1 MSKAVSKVRQS
12 MRPHGF
18 RGRVFGWFMDR
29 VNAGA
34 HRFALRRLD
43 VQNSDSVL
51 EIGFGTGRLVRKLAK
66 TARNGFIAGVD
77 PSDLMLQTAERRT
90 KKFRKKGRVELRLSD
105 ASELPWPDA
114 TFDKA
119 AALHSFQ
126 FWSNPD
132 HDIAEVHRVL
142 KPGGL
147 LLLILRAHKK
157 AGPKWLPNPI
167 SRSGQEIAGAFEL
180 LANGGFAETR
190 IEGKAGS
197 SAVLTARK
205 AIGA

>member
-1 MSKAVSKVRQS
+1 MSKAGGKLRQS

-18 RGRVFGWFMDR
+18 WGRVFGWFMDR
-29 VNAGA
+29 LNARA
-34 HRFALRRLD
+34 HKFALRRLE
-43 VQNSDSVL
+43 VQATDSIL

-66 TARNGFIAGVD
+66 AAREGFVAGVD
-77 PSDLMLQTAERRT
+77 PSELMLQTAEKRT
-90 KKFRKKGRVELRLSD
+90 KRFRKKGRVELRLSE
-105 ASELPWPDA
+105 ASELPWSDA

-126 FWSNPD
+126 FWSDPD
-132 HDIAEVHRVL
+132 RDIAEVRRVL
-142 KPGGL
+142 KPDGL
-147 LLLILRAHKK
+147 LLLILRMHKK

-180 LANGGFAETR
+180 LAGHEFGETR

-197 SAVLTARK
+197 SVVLTAKK
-205 AIGA
+205 ADA